1 MLLLKTQSFL
11 QALSSISLGGILKAI
26 LGYIF
31 LAIDSV
37 VYFFVSQGFK
47 MYIALAQFKL
57 FDENVFKDLINRT
70 YIVIGVIAL
79 FIVAYALINSII
91 NPDNASKGD
100 KSLSKIVKNFIFA
113 IIGIAI
119 VPTVFNYFYYFQ
131 RVVLCNNLIPKILLA
146 QKGDDSQA
154 DLLNDDKI
162 GTQFATYLFQS
173 FFYPKSIENMNMTD
187 VDNDGDLLKS
197 EAAKVE
203 VGYIG
208 EAFDFEESVNAE
220 KFKQYDKDNTGK
232 YNLQMAYEAAMDGEM
247 FFTAF
252 RIFLLGGNGFA
263 NSVLNN
269 TVNYMIIVSTIAG
282 VYCAYVLASLC
293 IDMAIRA
300 VKLGYLELIAPLP
313 IMTLIIPGKDGVFK
327 AWIKKTGSCAF
338 EVFTRLFIVSF
349 VIYLIRTIPHLFTAT
364 SFSYSGCTTSFWIIT
379 ALLIRALVYCGLL
392 TFLKQAPKF
401 LSEATGIKSDGFKLG
416 IADKLGE
423 MALIGG
429 AAKNGVRAAQGA
441 ATGALGGLA
450 TGLGNGLGKNRKIN
464 LKSAVMQGATQG
476 FKGKGNQF
484 SKQRESTFQSIGE
497 YKDKTQGLFGGESK
511 ISKFIND
518 HKKDVENDYG
528 EIANSKKYNGQ
539 NDVHYQD
546 LKNNFTDDKVDKRM
560 EDFKQSDIYK
570 QAENYAQERMNAL
583 GTTSKEVHDRE
594 LANYLTNAKSYT
606 TDENLKRKIT
616 QFEND
621 AEVSS
626 NRKNYYEAKDDY
638 NKSLSDLNQAKLN
651 LTDTRKKLNS
661 KAKEITLKE
670 SEIKTENTNLEN
682 LDTTLSSSKNELD
695 TSKLELDNAKLKL
708 DNASAKKQQLTVDLN
723 NQEINLRNAAKEM
736 FNIVGNRVNLHKPDL
751 EKCSVQELNDYINDC
766 SLEIQNDPMTQE
778 MIDKINLIN
787 NSQTDYQTLKKE
799 YDDSENEYN
808 SAQSDYSS
816 KTSDYNSKESDYQT
830 VYNQVEQQKKKVE
843 NLVNENKALHS
854 QEEQLKSDEQKYQS
868 LAQRLHHENENAKN
882 NLSKQETIYVDSVDK
897 GTEAIY
903 NGDASIHYNGSD
915 DLKTFDNEIINA
927 IKNKDIDLAKELIRQ
942 KKTQEEYRGAKK
954 GITDMSKPIDY
965 EKELYNYFK
974 KQKKDE

>member
-57 FDENVFKDLINRT
+57 FDDKVFDDLINRT
-70 YIVIGVIAL
+70 YIIIGVIAL
-79 FIVAYALINSII
+79 FIVAYALLNSII

-349 VIYLIRTIPHLFTAT
+349 VIYLIRTIPQLFTAT
-364 SFSYSGCTTSFWIIT
+364 SFSYGGCTTSFGIIT

-450 TGLGNGLGKNRKIN
+450 TGLFNRDKIN
-464 LKSAVMQGATQG
+464 WKSAAMQGATQG

-484 SKQRESTFQSIGE
+484 SKQRKSTFQSIGE
-497 YKDKTQGLFGGESK
+497 YEDKDQGIFGGESK
-511 ISKFIND
+511 VSKFIND
-518 HKKDVENDYG
+518 HKKDVKNDYTEHG
-528 EIANSKKYNGQ
+528 SKFKQEVEEGGMMHKLKRENFQ
-539 NDVHYQD
+539 PQD
-546 LKNNFTDDKVDKRM
+546 HDQRLN
-560 EDFKQSDIYK
+560 DFKRTAIMKD
-570 QAENYAQERMNAL
+570 AENYARQQMKVNGTYSEQAYRDAIETFLEQTRATTQDKNLARSIYQYQKEKAADDIFQSIKKYTDDELAMSNQQIVDAQKQMEADKKSLEDTKSDITKKIDNITARRQEILSSFSKINADIKEANSRLQDPNLSQDERIALETQKRNLEASVRNRNNLISSLEAQL
-583 GTTSKEVHDRE
+583 GTFNTQKTQLETDIKNIDDRQEHISKLADDRTAYINKVNE
-594 LANYLTNAKSYT
+594 M
-606 TDENLKRKIT
+606 
-616 QFEND
+616 
-621 AEVSS
+621 
-626 NRKNYYEAKDDY
+626 AKDIVLG
-638 NKSLSDLNQAKLN
+638 KGS
-651 LTDTRKKLNS
+651 
-661 KAKEITLKE
+661 
-670 SEIKTENTNLEN
+670 
-682 LDTTLSSSKNELD
+682 
-695 TSKLELDNAKLKL
+695 
-708 DNASAKKQQLTVDLN
+708 LTVDGVDFMN
-723 NQEINLRNAAKEM
+723 
-736 FNIVGNRVNLHKPDL
+736 
-751 EKCSVQELNDYINDC
+751 
-766 SLEIQNDPMTQE
+766 
-778 MIDKINLIN
+778 
-787 NSQTDYQTLKKE
+787 
-799 YDDSENEYN
+799 
-808 SAQSDYSS
+808 
-816 KTSDYNSKESDYQT
+816 T
-830 VYNQVEQQKKKVE
+830 V
-843 NLVNENKALHS
+843 
-854 QEEQLKSDEQKYQS
+854 
-868 LAQRLHHENENAKN
+868 
-882 NLSKQETIYVDSVDK
+882 
-897 GTEAIY
+897 
-903 NGDASIHYNGSD
+903 SD
-915 DLKTFDNEIINA
+915 DDKDT
-927 IKNKDIDLAKELIRQ
+927 IKY
-942 KKTQEEYRGAKK
+942 YRGYDSGIEAATKVTTTEDKLLEEMKK
-954 GITDMSKPIDY
+954 F
-965 EKELYNYFK
+965 NANN
-974 KQKKDE
+974 KKD